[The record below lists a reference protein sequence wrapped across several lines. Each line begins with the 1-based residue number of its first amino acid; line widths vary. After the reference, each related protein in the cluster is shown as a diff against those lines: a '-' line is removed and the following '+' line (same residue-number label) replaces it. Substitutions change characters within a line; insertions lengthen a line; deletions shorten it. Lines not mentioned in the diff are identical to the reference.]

1 MKQATPGGGANGRSA
16 SQGRLQIAAQHE
28 PVPLCD
34 LTDCLLHAYDSV
46 ARRAYERYV
55 ERGGIPGK
63 ELEDWLTAERELL
76 PNLRADFEESDGFI
90 HGLASVPG
98 FKSSEIAVGVEPNWV
113 VILAQRGLRNE
124 PPNPAAV
131 ATIEDREVGH
141 SLGRDAV
148 CGGGGEN
155 PEVVIDRF
163 PQQMFCVR
171 ELPAKVDPER
181 VVAVLSNGLLGIR
194 MAKVMAGK
202 DRRVAEKLAKP

>member
-1 MKQATPGGGANGRSA
+1 MKQATPGGGANGHRA
-16 SQGRLQIAAQHE
+16 SPDRLQIAAQHE

-55 ERGGIPGK
+55 ERGAIPGQ

-113 VILAQRGLRNE
+113 VILAQRGLRRE
-124 PPNPAAV
+124 AQNPATV
-131 ATIEDREVGH
+131 AAIEDGEGNH
-141 SLGRDAV
+141 SLERDAV
-148 CGGGGEN
+148 CAGGGQD
-155 PEVVIDRF
+155 PEVVLDRR

-171 ELPAKVDPER
+171 ELPAKVDPAR

-194 MAKVMAGK
+194 MAKAIAGQ
-202 DRRVAEKLAKP
+202 DRRVAEK